1 VFHSPVRVS
10 ELEDTVIVFG
20 MVRWRPSSSV
30 STRILTL
37 LRGVVQGDVWCVG
50 LCRMIGVLSFIN
62 ANSLDSSSPAAWINY
77 INFRIDVVFI
87 CNERLMQKNNF

>member
-1 VFHSPVRVS
+1 MLHSPVRVS

-20 MVRWRPSSSV
+20 MVRWRPSSSG

-37 LRGVVQGDVWCVG
+37 LRGVVQGDVWFVG

-62 ANSLDSSSPAAWINY
+62 ANSLDSSSPAA
-77 INFRIDVVFI
+77 
-87 CNERLMQKNNF
+87 